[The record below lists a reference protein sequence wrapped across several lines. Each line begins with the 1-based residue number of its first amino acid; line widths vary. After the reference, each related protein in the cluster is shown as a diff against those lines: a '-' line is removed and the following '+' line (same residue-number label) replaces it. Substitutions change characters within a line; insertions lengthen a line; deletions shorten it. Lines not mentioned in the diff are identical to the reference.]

1 MITGTMKWFDV
12 VRGYGFI
19 VSHNGGKDVYVHR
32 NAINTTLTDPSVGL
46 KVKFEVRR
54 GPNNS
59 LVVRNV
65 ELA

>member
-32 NAINTTLTDPSVGL
+32 NASDLPLLDIST
-46 KVKFEVRR
+46 
-54 GPNNS
+54 
-59 LVVRNV
+59 
-65 ELA
+65 